1 MILYSASYVSN
12 KYGENGIGRL
22 YSISNT
28 DVTTTYEAYDKM
40 GRELEIK
47 NEIVG
52 APETS
57 YTTVYT
63 YDKAGRQSSVKY
75 PDNYD
80 LYYTYYPGTD
90 LIEYV
95 ENSSAH
101 KYVIFDNYEP
111 SGKIG
116 DIAYGNNT
124 ETSYTYDLWSTRLKD
139 YQTLDKNLDPL
150 DIREYKYSPAGDI
163 KEIIVG
169 VDPDKIT
176 YTYTYDKLHRLIGE
190 KISPP
195 PETPDT
201 NIYTYTYAGNQA
213 HGASKI
219 NLNGTDRLLGY
230 DANGNMESSWDFTRQ
245 ASRTI
250 TYNGDNMPGEIKYS
264 GADEREYIYNGE
276 GVRAKKINP
285 DDSAVY
291 YIGDHFEVYEKDS
304 TENSG

>member
-1 MILYSASYVSN
+1 LILYSASYVSN

-90 LIEYV
+90 LIEHV
-95 ENSSAH
+95 ENSSAY

-124 ETSYTYDLWSTRLKD
+124 ETSYTYDLWSTRLKG

-163 KEIIVG
+163 KENA
-169 VDPDKIT
+169 KSAT
-176 YTYTYDKLHRLIGE
+176 E
-190 KISPP
+190 F
-195 PETPDT
+195 
-201 NIYTYTYAGNQA
+201 
-213 HGASKI
+213 
-219 NLNGTDRLLGY
+219 
-230 DANGNMESSWDFTRQ
+230 SS
-245 ASRTI
+245 S
-250 TYNGDNMPGEIKYS
+250 
-264 GADEREYIYNGE
+264 
-276 GVRAKKINP
+276 
-285 DDSAVY
+285 
-291 YIGDHFEVYEKDS
+291 
-304 TENSG
+304 